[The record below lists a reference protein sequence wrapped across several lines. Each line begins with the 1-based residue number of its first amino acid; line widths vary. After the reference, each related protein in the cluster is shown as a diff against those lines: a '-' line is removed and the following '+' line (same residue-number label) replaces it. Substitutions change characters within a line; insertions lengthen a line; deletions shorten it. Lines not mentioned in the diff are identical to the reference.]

1 MTRRICPACHNTGT
15 VDGDAC
21 GWCAR
26 IAEAEWQI
34 KQATAAARAQ
44 RQRAGHCVA
53 SRRLRDRGARDAG
66 GVGG

>member
-1 MTRRICPACHNTGT
+1 MTRRVCQACHNTGT
-15 VDGDAC
+15 VGGDAC

-44 RQRAGHCVA
+44 RQRAGHCVDPP
-53 SRRLRDRGARDAG
+53 RLRGRGKEDAG
-66 GVGG
+66 GTGG